1 MHHRPVLTSATGQ
14 AVLPVPC
21 LPKGACGTLGK
32 RPLPRPPAS
41 QAGIP
46 HTAGKD
52 SGTRAV
58 AQLMRAKIASTE
70 PGPRKQ
76 SFRLRS
82 ARGWIYRPA
91 GCPRVKSLC
100 LAPRSCGL
108 PPGHSLEPSAPFAV
122 VRPVRLLRT
131 VRSSKDIRGRQSL
144 RTSAS
149 RSAPHDHRGAL
160 RIGTGQAQNIPTR
173 MKVNN
178 FRK

>member
-52 SGTRAV
+52 NGTGAV
-58 AQLMRAKIASTE
+58 VQLKQAKIASTE

-76 SFRLRS
+76 SFACVPHTDGFIGLLDVPGS
-82 ARGWIYRPA
+82 VA
-91 GCPRVKSLC
+91 CVN
-100 LAPRSCGL
+100 APRSCGL
-108 PPGHSLEPSAPFAV
+108 PPGHALVPSAPFAGV
-122 VRPVRLLRT
+122 CPVRLSGKLT
-131 VRSSKDIRGRQSL
+131 LKTAAARQSL

-149 RSAPHDHRGAL
+149 RSTPRRRPLRAPCRYE
-160 RIGTGQAQNIPTR
+160 TR
-173 MKVNN
+173 TKYSY
-178 FRK
+178 